1 MAMSMAM
8 DMSTQSEGEG
18 GQYLGIPLDSILQ
31 EIGSD
36 YTSQSLISQ
45 VAFSLR
51 FIDNYH
57 VEKIFSWPPSANN

>member
-1 MAMSMAM
+1 MSMAM

-45 VAFSLR
+45 VE
-51 FIDNYH
+51 ITYH
-57 VEKIFSWPPSANN
+57 HVY